1 MPNIEAATTAP
12 ETAIAQ
18 SLPVV
23 YRQEAQP
30 RAAMVNAVLPLHKSH
45 RAARKSSRGI
55 QPHGN
60 AHITRLNRPPR
71 IVLTTVELPNYGPSS
86 SAGGAYIQPIRF
98 SPSYYAAVPFGDGWL
113 VIQL

>member
-1 MPNIEAATTAP
+1 MEAATTAP
-12 ETAIAQ
+12 EMVVAQ

-45 RAARKSSRGI
+45 SAAHKSNRRI
-55 QPHGN
+55 QPLKN
-60 AHITRLNRPPR
+60 AHITRLNRQPR
-71 IVLTTVELPNYGPSS
+71 IVLTTFELPNYGPSS
-86 SAGGAYIQPIRF
+86 NVGPAYIQPIRF
-98 SPSYYAAVPFGDGWL
+98 SPSYAAVPFGDGWL